1 MKDYIKQFFENA
13 GVNFPNENS
22 LGEKIIPDNDPVK
35 LANFWNWFGDSK
47 IVDEQGRPLVVYHG
61 TQAEFN
67 SFKPAKRGIYFAN
80 LKRKEE
86 VAGYYAQDKGKIL
99 ACYLKIE
106 NPFIGNPTEVY
117 EIKEKKE
124 NNEKINC
131 DGLISIND
139 FKKNNKFYNYQ
150 TDKLE
155 EITLEIGDIVEIVA
169 FEPKQIKSVNN
180 NGLFSSASNNIYES
194 IQEDKKYQ
202 LNDNFWDWFGNSKTI
217 KDGSPMIFYHGTP
230 NEFSVFDITKSSPY
244 GNVGRG
250 FYFTDTFETA
260 QNYIGGL
267 LGRKTEKSHVK
278 ECYLRMENP
287 YDFDEIITDNEI
299 ISLANLIENNND
311 SFWFNKILEDINYR
325 YSRKSLPVG
334 WDFDEGML
342 VPFDRITKDGL
353 SDAITWLYNK
363 KILMTNQLTRDNVWF
378 VVTDGYHT
386 NKSKEYL
393 KEWLLENGYDSVIF
407 SIVGDNKGHGTY
419 TNKCYVVF
427 NSNQIKSVDNKG
439 LYSIENDDIYE
450 SIEYAEMLKDG
461 NMFEVHK
468 NPSDKEFWDL
478 MRNSHS
484 KMLRVF
490 VGAKDCY
497 VWDGYD
503 RTHDEIDFH
512 LNDYFSNHVYEY
524 AQVYCYPTWIS
535 ESEFNK
541 HHLYPWFIE
550 KYYADVTFKEP
561 EKKPAYVLQDKPNDN
576 INWDEVFNELEELDK
591 SLLKE
596 DIVYQKTKLKKLL
609 TN

>member
-1 MKDYIKQFFENA
+1 MNLYK
-13 GVNFPNENS
+13 
-22 LGEKIIPDNDPVK
+22 KI
-35 LANFWNWFGDSK
+35 
-47 IVDEQGRPLVVYHG
+47 
-61 TQAEFN
+61 
-67 SFKPAKRGIYFAN
+67 
-80 LKRKEE
+80 
-86 VAGYYAQDKGKIL
+86 
-99 ACYLKIE
+99 
-106 NPFIGNPTEVY
+106 
-117 EIKEKKE
+117 
-124 NNEKINC
+124 
-131 DGLISIND
+131 
-139 FKKNNKFYNYQ
+139 
-150 TDKLE
+150 
-155 EITLEIGDIVEIVA
+155 
-169 FEPKQIKSVNN
+169 
-180 NGLFSSASNNIYES
+180 
-194 IQEDKKYQ
+194 KKYQ

-378 VVTDGYHT
+378 VATDGYHT

-393 KEWLLENGYDSVIF
+393 KAWLFENGYDSVIF

-439 LYSIENDDIYE
+439 LYSIENNDIYE

-478 MRNSHS
+478 MRNSRY
-484 KMLRVF
+484 KKLRALVSVDEKERVCF
-490 VGAKDCY
+490 
-497 VWDGYD
+497 VWDAYYGG
-503 RTHDEIDFH
+503 TH
-512 LNDYFSNHVYEY
+512 NDILGKYLVKYNQNMSHY
-524 AQVYCYPTWIS
+524 AQVYCTEKGIEVFGFYPEWFEETYYKPIYSKDEIENIS
-535 ESEFNK
+535 NE
-541 HHLYPWFIE
+541 
-550 KYYADVTFKEP
+550 
-561 EKKPAYVLQDKPNDN
+561 LQDIFD
-576 INWDEVFNELEELDK
+576 DDDLG
-591 SLLKE
+591 LLK
-596 DIVYQKTKLKKLL
+596 
-609 TN
+609 